1 MILIAFTVNWK
12 CPSIGHMRRFIES
25 FTELVS
31 KGYFLSFKR
40 WKFNHRWFVFS
51 IGGLMQG
58 MEQITSFSD
67 GWGYFAHFFICM
79 KSHHSWILARRPT
92 SSWCDP
98 LQWEGISYDSPSPPS
113 RTKVQFRRNLNWQFE
128 VDYFGTWNIH
138 FSTISVKNWRTAG
151 IIASVFSRKP
161 LEFIQIRTFVFSHV
175 SLFSPIYCSRFRRPT
190 LLESVSN
197 CWNGSTDRRGL
208 LAMPVGHL
216 VDVIRFAG
224 TCASFDLLIS

>member
-1 MILIAFTVNWK
+1 MV
-12 CPSIGHMRRFIES
+12 RFIES
-25 FTELVS
+25 FPELVS
-31 KGYFLSFKR
+31 KDYFLSFKR
-40 WKFNHRWFVFS
+40 WKFNQRWFVLS

-138 FSTISVKNWRTAG
+138 FSTISVKNRRTAG

-161 LEFIQIRTFVFSHV
+161 LEFIQIRKFVFSHV
-175 SLFSPIYCSRFRRPT
+175 SFS
-190 LLESVSN
+190 
-197 CWNGSTDRRGL
+197 
-208 LAMPVGHL
+208 
-216 VDVIRFAG
+216 
-224 TCASFDLLIS
+224 LISSAQGSDGPHYWKVSQIVEMVQLTGEDCWQCRLVIWWMS